1 MNRSGRTRTCTL
13 ADARM
18 RLGSASEFLAAADV
32 LAAGPVSF
40 SNDVLAANAIDAAI
54 AAAEYI

>member
-1 MNRSGRTRTCTL
+1 
-13 ADARM
+13 M